1 MDKRTQYAR
10 LKAMIER
17 CDKKEITLTEL
28 QTLISMN
35 IASNP
40 KTVNNAM
47 RFLGAAGL
55 IKDIGSCRFKIIKE
69 NGEL

>member
-17 CDKKEITLTEL
+17 CDKKEMTLTEL
-28 QTLISMN
+28 QTLISMT
-35 IASNP
+35 IASEP
-40 KTVNNAM
+40 KTVNNAL
-47 RFLGAAGL
+47 RLLGATGL
-55 IKDIGSCRFKIIKE
+55 VKDIGSCKFKIIKE